1 MDILNSAVEVG
12 KYITKLRK
20 ERHLTQLEVCAVA
33 DVDVRSLRVI
43 EKGAGGSV
51 KALVA
56 IHTALVALRAK
67 QVGET

>member
-1 MDILNSAVEVG
+1 MSLLNDAGEIG

-20 ERHLTQLEVCAVA
+20 ERHLTQLEVCALA

-43 EKGAGGSV
+43 EKGEGGSV

-56 IHTALVALRAK
+56 IHTALCSLYAERSE
-67 QVGET
+67 G

>member
-20 ERHLTQLEVCAVA
+20 ERHLTQLEVCALA
-33 DVDVRSLRVI
+33 DVDVRSLRLL

-56 IHTALVALRAK
+56 IHAALVRSVSSE
-67 QVGET
+67 VGL